1 MQLNLKAS
9 KVTAMAS
16 EALIA
21 LEPHR
26 TKRLAQIIRVQNM
39 FAFASEVS
47 PTANILLDMD
57 DYVALTQLPR
67 EA

>member
-1 MQLNLKAS
+1 MQLNLKAV
-9 KVTAMAS
+9 KVIKMAE

-26 TKRLAQIIRVQNM
+26 TKRLAQLIRVQNM
-39 FAFASEVS
+39 HAFASEVS
-47 PTANILLDMD
+47 VTANILLDMD
-57 DYVALTQLPR
+57 DYIALTQLPR